1 MTADK
6 PFTPH
11 GHPSR
16 SSAVSRY
23 IDLYREHCGALPT
36 LNNQECEA
44 IWQFVQWALSESV
57 PITYGQIV
65 KDARAIVG
73 ISDDKQGEWDRE
85 GQAELL
91 REFAEV
97 IQKDRPD
104 SAIPDAMR
112 SIADTL
118 AASPSD
124 KVDAAYVIQ
133 KLRQRSDAY
142 HHERHSGFY
151 SNGDAA
157 LDSEAA
163 LLLEQL
169 TKSAGLRSA
178 ESYECQIKAQHQVI
192 AERDATIASLRSH
205 ARPSEWLKE
214 ALHNMGTHSP
224 AMLEVLGDHLST
236 AQAEEVL
243 RLTRGTRSATERST
257 CTLGVGC
264 QEAGV
269 CYAAAHG
276 EPERC
281 DAPQSTRYL
290 TPGTSRNTA
299 PLYGSDASKPGTISH
314 TLAHHL
320 RQAIR
325 FITHTEAFGRQAE
338 TGILQAGND
347 QSTAFNVDE
356 AKAVLRSSERTDSPD
371 RGNA

>member
-1 MTADK
+1 MTQSLSRNELLPC
-6 PFTPH
+6 PFCGRTDLLGVEPKTESGFLAVRCRACGTH
-11 GHPSR
+11 GPARTAES
-16 SSAVSRY
+16 
-23 IDLYREHCGALPT
+23 DD
-36 LNNQECEA
+36 EA
-44 IWQFVQWALSESV
+44 IALWNSRASLPSESV

-205 ARPSEWLKE
+205 EQQSAVSAIEEHNKGCLE
-214 ALHNMGTHSP
+214 ACGKTSSYPHVRES
-224 AMLEVLGDHLST
+224 
-236 AQAEEVL
+236 
-243 RLTRGTRSATERST
+243 R
-257 CTLGVGC
+257 
-264 QEAGV
+264 
-269 CYAAAHG
+269 
-276 EPERC
+276 RC
-281 DAPQSTRYL
+281 D
-290 TPGTSRNTA
+290 SRRDCPDCPKDWLIEWPSN
-299 PLYGSDASKPGTISH
+299 SDS
-314 TLAHHL
+314 
-320 RQAIR
+320 
-325 FITHTEAFGRQAE
+325 
-338 TGILQAGND
+338 GN
-347 QSTAFNVDE
+347 A
-356 AKAVLRSSERTDSPD
+356 RSSDIGER
-371 RGNA
+371 